1 MSKPKDSKKTVIVTL
16 PEGPV
21 DPSPSPFGKTPLDEI
36 PNRTGEFLMRK
47 GVPVPPEPIQEFIEL
62 SSDELLEEG
71 SNDADLGPPLL
82 PPPLFC
88 ASDDPAIMAEIEAT
102 TREVRERA
110 AARER
115 SALLGSPIPPMIA
128 EKTAL
133 HRPKT
138 TREDVKRIAGAAIA
152 KENTRREREK
162 KEAEERRES
171 EAKETD
177 RLAEVARA
185 EAAAAATAT
194 QAAVEQYQED
204 FFKEEDHP
212 LPLDK
217 DIALVSTSSTDQKSN
232 GDEEKQPVLS
242 EPWWKEFK
250 MPKINVPRISM
261 PWGGPKAEV
270 TERDEDGYLKSSMV
284 SPAKKKARFAAIVVI
299 NVLFLFVS
307 VFWSIFSGDKAENPT
322 TKMPVEIAK
331 VGEQSKEEKQTVTTS
346 DNTTAAA
353 PATSPSA
360 VPSSAPVVETSPAS
374 APSVTAKAPSAPQQP
389 EVPTAKATTPGGKA
403 VERYL
408 AKQDPPPTTQEP
420 SAQPVAKVTPPALTE
435 KSVQVKP
442 AKAPVARAQAPV
454 RQPTVVEKAPPSKTV
469 VQKVPAVAPVPVL
482 VPTAPPTEVCAG
494 AHVHCSEGLAAC
506 LERVTLAHDKHV
518 AKGAC
523 SWKCG
528 APCIPPTSVQVS
540 AVPPLVVSPESTP
553 AEPSPS
559 LATSSP
565 PAVPCPEGKELCI
578 LKLKLRLGEAAARGA
593 CWRCTK

>member
-138 TREDVKRIAGAAIA
+138 TREDVKRIA
-152 KENTRREREK
+152 
-162 KEAEERRES
+162 
-171 EAKETD
+171 D
-177 RLAEVARA
+177 
-185 EAAAAATAT
+185 AATAT
-194 QAAVEQYQED
+194 QAAVDHYQED
-204 FFKEEDHP
+204 FFREEEDQ

-217 DIALVSTSSTDQKSN
+217 DTALVSTSSTDQKSN

-506 LERVTLAHDKHV
+506 LERVTLAHDKYV

-523 SWKCG
+523 TWKCG
-528 APCIPPTSVQVS
+528 APCTLPGIAAPVTPGDPATIAPASVPPT
-540 AVPPLVVSPESTP
+540 
-553 AEPSPS
+553 EPSPS
-559 LATSSP
+559 LATSLPSSFAGA
-565 PAVPCPEGKELCI
+565 PADKPAASCPEGKELCI